1 MNRSKL
7 WSRSRLAALAL
18 LGGGTLGLL
27 AACSSDEGNAT
38 PSNPI
43 INTGGSGGNGGG
55 AAGDSSEAGIA
66 DQGGNGNGGSRL
78 TGDAGEAGQGG
89 AAGNSAAG
97 EGPGNGGTS
106 PVCPTTDLGFL
117 NQASTSQSSTF
128 DNAERL
134 GTFSTLPALQ

>member
-7 WSRSRLAALAL
+7 WSRSGLAALAL
-18 LGGGTLGLL
+18 FGGGTLGLL

-55 AAGDSSEAGIA
+55 AGDSSEAGTA
-66 DQGGNGNGGSRL
+66 DQGGNANGGSTL

-89 AAGNSAAG
+89 AAGNNAAG
-97 EGPGNGGTS
+97 DGPGNGGAS
-106 PVCPTTDLGFL
+106 AVCPTTDLGFL
-117 NQASTSQSSTF
+117 NQTSTSQSSTF